1 MKYDSPFGDV
11 EVEEIAGI
19 RVIRDDKI
27 PGGTKARILPG
38 ILDQMDA
45 PEIVTYASPA
55 YGYAQIALAYAA
67 KETGRRAVIF
77 VAKRKQFHARTA
89 EAQAAGADIHEVPYG
104 YLSHTNSQAAAY
116 ARRNNGLQI
125 PFGVDIPEMR
135 EGIRQIALSIPQPH
149 EAWAVAGS
157 GTLIRSIQ
165 QAWPA
170 ASFHA
175 VRVGSEPKAG
185 AAIIHKAPE
194 KFERD
199 AKDQPPFPSCSNY
212 DAKAWQFLKR
222 LASPGALFWN
232 VAA

>member
-1 MKYDSPFGDV
+1 MRYSSPFGDV
-11 EVEEIAGI
+11 EIEEINGLQ
-19 RVIRDDKI
+19 VIRDDKI
-27 PGGTKARILPG
+27 PGGTKARILPS

-67 KETGRRAVIF
+67 RATGRHAVIF

-89 EAQAAGADIHEVPYG
+89 EAQAAGAQIIEVPYG
-104 YLSHTNSQAAAY
+104 YLSHTNAQAAAY
-116 ARRNNGLQI
+116 ARSTGGIQI
-125 PFGVDIPEMR
+125 PFGVDLPEMR
-135 EGIRQIALSIPQPH
+135 DGLRQIARSIPQPA

-157 GTLIRSIQ
+157 GTLIRSLQ
-165 QAWPA
+165 DAWQGTV
-170 ASFHA
+170 FNA

-185 AAIIHKAPE
+185 SAIIHAAPE

-199 AKDQPPFPSCSNY
+199 AKHPPPFPSCSNY

-222 LASPGALFWN
+222 CASPGALFWN